1 MKRPW
6 WDFGSESIPAFP
18 YLEPNLRIIT
28 EKNMVKGIDRRQ
40 KPIWQQVRKPL
51 PPPSKPHSTKK
62 GKKGYDRKNEAW
74 KKKTES

>member
-1 MKRPW
+1 MI
-6 WDFGSESIPAFP
+6 S
-18 YLEPNLRIIT
+18 T
-28 EKNMVKGIDRRQ
+28 EKGMVKGIDRRQ

-74 KKKTES
+74 KKETES